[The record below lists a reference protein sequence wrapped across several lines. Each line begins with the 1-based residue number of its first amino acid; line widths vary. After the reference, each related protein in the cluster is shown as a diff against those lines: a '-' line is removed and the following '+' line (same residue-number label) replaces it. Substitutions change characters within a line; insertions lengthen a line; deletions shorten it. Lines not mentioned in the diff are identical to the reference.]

1 MARKTKTKSELAAA
15 NTAFA
20 AFLSRVET
28 LLLEKDCT
36 DQFQDHGNFNLYG
49 YRLRGAK
56 AEGKVKPDPHLYVK
70 WSTGGVG
77 GGSCWDD
84 SKNYTY
90 TNSDPVPELTSLDL
104 ILEAI
109 KPDLTFLQYKRLVA
123 AVQQHDS
130 WKEDE
135 YYGNSTDYVCKK
147 VRLRDLF
154 DFLSSEGW
162 LS

>member
-15 NTAFA
+15 DTAFA
-20 AFLSRVET
+20 AFISRVES
-28 LLLEKDCT
+28 LLLEKDCAE
-36 DQFQDHGNFNLYG
+36 QFQDHDNFNLYG
-49 YRLRGAK
+49 YRLRDAK

-70 WSTGGVG
+70 WSTGGVS
-77 GGSCWDD
+77 GGSCYGGD
-84 SKNYTY
+84 NYAY
-90 TNSDPVPELTSLDL
+90 TNSDPVPDLTSLDL

-135 YYGNSTDYVCKK
+135 YYGNSTNYTCKK